1 MTAARAILDAAMSEL
16 ELQKTILDLACRTGF
31 LCHHQLVPYRRRADG
46 VHAIVE
52 AGTTPG
58 YPDLVLVHSGRLLV
72 LFVELKTEHGKLSPR
87 QIEWRDAI
95 RAAGGDWRLWRPSMW
110 EVEIV
115 PVLTGVSHEKRNAGD

>member
-1 MTAARAILDAAMSEL
+1 VLNDATSEQ
-16 ELQKTILDLACRTGF
+16 ELQELVIQLATTCGF
-31 LCHHQLVPYRRRADG
+31 LVHHQLVPYRRRADG
-46 VHAIVE
+46 IHAIVE